1 MVEKNQKKVD
11 AKKQRAYFPVKMG
24 TVSHKSPKWE
34 SRNTAKKNL
43 KKKYLTS
50 GNGSDLIESTKG
62 KRGNNYDNALWR

>member
-1 MVEKNQKKVD
+1 LTNKKIFDTIDIEREEKEMVQKNQKKAD

-43 KKKYLTS
+43 KKVL
-50 GNGSDLIESTKG
+50 D
-62 KRGNNYDNALWR
+62 KREW